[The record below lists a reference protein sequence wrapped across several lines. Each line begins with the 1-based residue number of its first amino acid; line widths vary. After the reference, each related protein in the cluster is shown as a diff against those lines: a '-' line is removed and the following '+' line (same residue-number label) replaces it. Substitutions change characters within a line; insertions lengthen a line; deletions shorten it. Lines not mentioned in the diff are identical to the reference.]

1 MSDPEMDA
9 RIERAIKAAAAARSP
24 AEADELRR
32 AHIRD
37 IAWTSLGPVAKEVEL
52 ACGCLQLNDDVG
64 FEHHLRR
71 AARGVKAAWLALDK
85 LKAAGAGT
93 TERAA

>member
-9 RIERAIKAAAAARSP
+9 RVERAMEAAAAARSP
-24 AEADELRR
+24 AEAVELRR

-37 IAWTSLGPVAKEVEL
+37 TAWSSLGPVAKEVEL
-52 ACGCLQLNDDVG
+52 ACSCLQLNDDIG

-85 LKAAGAGT
+85 LKA
-93 TERAA
+93 EQAA

>member
-1 MSDPEMDA
+1 MSDLEMDA
-9 RIERAIKAAAAARSP
+9 RVECAMKAAAAARSP

-37 IAWTSLGPVAKEVEL
+37 IAWSSLGPVAKEVEL

-64 FEHHLRR
+64 FEHHLCCRHRR
-71 AARGVKAAWLALDK
+71 HRRS
-85 LKAAGAGT
+85 T
-93 TERAA
+93 HISRHRR